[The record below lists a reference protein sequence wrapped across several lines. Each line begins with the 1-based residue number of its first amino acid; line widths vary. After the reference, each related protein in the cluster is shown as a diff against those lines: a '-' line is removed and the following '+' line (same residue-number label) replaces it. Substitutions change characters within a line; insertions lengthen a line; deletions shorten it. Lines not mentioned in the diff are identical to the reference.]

1 MLGALGFE
9 KWPRW
14 GCLQIE
20 NTMGTRVLCC
30 ISYALWKKSGW
41 DANLHSG
48 LCTTKSLNCPDLQ
61 ITRWTI
67 KFLICYC
74 VVMIFVMTVHSALW
88 ETKVTIIFNSLHEIR
103 PVSNDHNQAWNGGLQ
118 SIKFTPIGTRTWL
131 IKTYQ
136 KLKVHFKIILTN
148 FSPVKNEF
156 DKSRFLLPPKQI
168 LINIL
173 PWIFNFRLKFFLP
186 FLSRQ

>member
-1 MLGALGFE
+1 MHL
-9 KWPRW
+9 
-14 GCLQIE
+14 
-20 NTMGTRVLCC
+20 
-30 ISYALWKKSGW
+30 KKSGW

-74 VVMIFVMTVHSALW
+74 VLMIFVMTVHFALW

-136 KLKVHFKIILTN
+136 KLEVYFKIILTN

-156 DKSRFLLPPKQI
+156 DKSRFSLPPKQI

-173 PWIFNFRLKFFLP
+173 PWIFNFRLKKLFIHP
-186 FLSRQ
+186 IK